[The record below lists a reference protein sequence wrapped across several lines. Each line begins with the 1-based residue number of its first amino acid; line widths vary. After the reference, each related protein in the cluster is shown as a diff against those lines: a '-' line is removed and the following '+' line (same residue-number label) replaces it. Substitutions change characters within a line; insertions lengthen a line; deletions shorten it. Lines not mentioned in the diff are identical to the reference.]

1 MALLSIAL
9 CTQLSFGQ
17 VTTQDVTDASESKA
31 TLTVTSSDVSGFQ
44 YKYGTLVEKDEIANY
59 ALAELSDPI
68 AFTQGTYAWS
78 ARSAKGWVESNKDLS
93 SGQSSVMY
101 ITFTLTRETEISF
114 EWSVDSEE
122 NYGILSFVVDGTT
135 VNSISG
141 YIDFTTVTHTLS
153 AGGHTLQWIYEKK
166 SATNVGL
173 DLGMV
178 RNINIQNSTPGEWI
192 NKPTTST
199 SYQLT
204 NLYPGQDYIF
214 RAYHVADSDTTFSI
228 IRQFATDSVSVDNV
242 TISPITQATATLQ
255 GSVYPGDTEVEKG
268 FEICSDILGL
278 KNANNSTSAL
288 NLFSHP
294 ISNEVTISTD
304 YYWQIEDGYMYCN
317 IAGEYLN
324 IKFPQLKSPSEISF
338 NFATGSTSYYGTLY
352 YDYLHVY
359 YYYYDSQG
367 NSNSGHKEISSHK
380 LNSNY
385 YSLDLPTNTYM
396 LQFYGEGGRSSYYA
410 YCELSNIT
418 IQALKPSLSP
428 ENKFSLAGGNN
439 LSHIVTGLKPN
450 TSYSV
455 RSYIKPA
462 FSSELDTTWSGTY
475 SDWVEFSTLPIT
487 ADTLSVINKKQ
498 ASVTIRGKVNGGDA
512 SIIAKG
518 LQYRDATGQRWTT
531 YPTELTAS
539 DELSVSIKR
548 LKPATSYRYRSYIQA
563 NDCDTVF
570 SVIGSFTTDSV
581 KAIKPTLLNVT
592 QLTAKIQ
599 GEVNSG
605 DATIYTRGMQF
616 RKASDNV
623 WTEIEDGGE
632 DSIYITEQNN
642 LQLYTAYQARTYV
655 QPAGC
660 DTVFSEILNFNTLNI
675 ITPAPEILEKTQ
687 LTAKIQSKVVS
698 GDATTISRGLEIQKG
713 KAVYVAISGPTIQRE
728 ATNIKKY
735 IYSFWGRFPNEES
748 DSTFTSIINGLEPN
762 ISPNNINNSYRARTY
777 AVSMDGDTIYSNYT
791 TFTSEPVQIHFP
803 ELIDTTQSTAT
814 FKSKVIYGDAPIE
827 ACGIQ
832 YSLDS
837 YNVWNDI
844 SNSIDSIFVTKCTN
858 LYTNTAYKA
867 RTFIKLAERDTAYSD
882 EIEFRTKPISA
893 HIDSINT
900 SQRKAVIYGH
910 LDIGDAP
917 ISGGITIT
925 GNNDFRENI
934 DIELKHG
941 NFIVS
946 INNLTP
952 LSHYTCTLN
961 IWDSTMD
968 NVSKKTF
975 TTKSYFKKNNNIGNV
990 YTTDI
995 TQTKAT
1001 LCAEIEYTE
1010 DYIEDRGFVYWITYG
1025 ATDSTFVSGTL
1036 AENILSTRV
1045 ENLDPSHSYSFI
1057 EYTKVDGK
1065 YYYDYSMM
1073 SYNPF
1078 EADYFSTKGVWINAI
1093 YSNITQT
1100 KADMKATIDAG
1111 DAIVS
1116 DLMYRLNNSE
1126 EYLPYSGSV
1135 KYTNLTPNTYYN
1147 TQFKWIV
1154 NGKEYNLDE
1163 NHFKTKAVTVG
1174 ASVSDVTQTSALAA
1188 WTPDYGDATYVASG
1202 IRYSKN
1208 YNLYEADTITND
1220 EFSARIT
1227 ELDFNT
1233 TYYYQAYLTTE
1244 EGGTVFSNTY
1254 NFCTSQISL
1263 ETLGVTNIS
1272 NRSATLNGTIDCDSY
1287 SSAEFGFQWKP
1298 MTGLADPGFTKGYKT
1313 EDGDISVSLV
1323 NGMLTPDTDYQYR
1336 TAIRYKGQYYYTSDW
1351 TTFRTELEYV
1361 LYPGTAYTL
1370 WRTDRENNCIVFC
1383 GYYVAGSEDVKTY
1396 GYEYWSSSSITPKTS
1411 DAGVIRV
1418 TTDANME
1425 YRLDIASMQDGIYS
1439 VRAFVETESGTTYG
1453 QTLSFSI
1460 SNGEVGSVDTIET
1473 DEIICIGTQT
1483 GIIIKNAIG
1492 LSVYI
1497 ANLNGQIVAIK
1508 HDMTDLEHFELQKD
1522 TIYLIKLS
1530 NGQTFKIKI

>member
-101 ITFTLTRETEISF
+101 TTFTLTRETEISF

-214 RAYHVADSDTTFSI
+214 RAYHLADSDTTFSI
-228 IRQFATDSVSVDNV
+228 IRQFATDSVSVGNV

-268 FEICSDILGL
+268 FEIYSIGVANDEFSKALLYNQQPKKITVGKTGSWTEYDTYIYTSYRQDYQYVTASFTLAEASSVSFYYSVYGGDLRFSIDNGSYVSLSGSKTYTINLGPGTHTL
-278 KNANNSTSAL
+278 QWYTW
-288 NLFSHP
+288 
-294 ISNEVTISTD
+294 
-304 YYWQIEDGYMYCN
+304 Y
-317 IAGEYLN
+317 
-324 IKFPQLKSPSEISF
+324 
-338 NFATGSTSYYGTLY
+338 STSYRSYSARLSS
-352 YDYLHVY
+352 LNIPHL
-359 YYYYDSQG
+359 G
-367 NSNSGHKEISSHK
+367 NGDDFNEKIS
-380 LNSNY
+380 L
-385 YSLDLPTNTYM
+385 T
-396 LQFYGEGGRSSYYA
+396 GGDD
-410 YCELSNIT
+410 
-418 IQALKPSLSP
+418 
-428 ENKFSLAGGNN
+428 

-475 SDWVEFSTLPIT
+475 SDWVEFTTLPIT

-531 YPTELTAS
+531 YPTELNAS

-548 LKPATSYRYRSYIQA
+548 LKPATRYEYRSYIQA
-563 NDCDTVF
+563 TDCDTVF
-570 SVIGSFTTDSV
+570 STIGTFTTAPV
-581 KAIKPTLLNVT
+581 EAKKPIVLDKT
-592 QLTAKIQ
+592 QYTAKIQ
-599 GEVNSG
+599 GEVISG

-616 RKASDNV
+616 RKASDKV

-632 DSIYITEQNN
+632 DSTYITEQTD
-642 LQLYTAYQARTYV
+642 LSIKTAYQARTYV

-660 DTVFSEILNFNTLNI
+660 DTIFSEILNFNTL
-675 ITPAPEILEKTQ
+675 
-687 LTAKIQSKVVS
+687 
-698 GDATTISRGLEIQKG
+698 GLEVYIDSITDVYQRS
-713 KAVYVAISGPTIQRE
+713 AVIH
-728 ATNIKKY
+728 
-735 IYSFWGRFPNEES
+735 GRFDFGLAENVEGKLIIERWING
-748 DSTFTSIINGLEPN
+748 DETSI
-762 ISPNNINNSYRARTY
+762 TY
-777 AVSMDGDTIYSNYT
+777 
-791 TFTSEPVQIHFP
+791 
-803 ELIDTTQSTAT
+803 STAT
-814 FKSKVIYGDAPIE
+814 ITPKNGEFTMTID
-827 ACGIQ
+827 
-832 YSLDS
+832 SLIPNS
-837 YNVWNDI
+837 TFMVNFNVWNDE
-844 SNSIDSIFVTKCTN
+844 IDNIKSTGVITKG
-858 LYTNTAYKA
+858 YTK
-867 RTFIKLAERDTAYSD
+867 FYSA
-882 EIEFRTKPISA
+882 T
-893 HIDSINT
+893 
-900 SQRKAVIYGH
+900 
-910 LDIGDAP
+910 
-917 ISGGITIT
+917 
-925 GNNDFRENI
+925 
-934 DIELKHG
+934 
-941 NFIVS
+941 
-946 INNLTP
+946 
-952 LSHYTCTLN
+952 
-961 IWDSTMD
+961 
-968 NVSKKTF
+968 
-975 TTKSYFKKNNNIGNV
+975 
-990 YTTDI
+990 TTDI

-1001 LCAEIEYTE
+1001 LYVSIEETNDIVE
-1010 DYIEDRGFVYWITYG
+1010 ERGFVYWPTYG
-1025 ATDSTFVSGTL
+1025 ATDSISVAGSVTDG
-1036 AENILSTRV
+1036 ILSANIIGLKHNT
-1045 ENLDPSHSYSFI
+1045 SYNFCA
-1057 EYTKVDGK
+1057 YTKVNGTVYHDYMLDGNIVIPTQFRTSDITLYCK
-1065 YYYDYSMM
+1065 ITD
-1073 SYNPF
+1073 
-1078 EADYFSTKGVWINAI
+1078 
-1093 YSNITQT
+1093 ITQT
-1100 KADMKATIDAG
+1100 KATMELSYDSGDATISEIKYYAFEGYTGEWKTYDKATTFTGLKPNSSYWILLRYVIDG
-1111 DAIVS
+1111 I
-1116 DLMYRLNNSE
+1116 E
-1126 EYLPYSGSV
+1126 YSG
-1135 KYTNLTPNTYYN
+1135 YA
-1147 TQFKWIV
+1147 FH
-1154 NGKEYNLDE
+1154 NGD
-1163 NHFKTKAVTVG
+1163 HFRTKAVTVG
-1174 ASVSDVTQTSALAA
+1174 ASVNDVAQTSALAE
-1188 WTPDYGDATYVASG
+1188 WTPDYGDATYTSSG
-1202 IRYSKN
+1202 IRYSKSSD
-1208 YNLYEADTITND
+1208 LTGAMAITNN

-1336 TAIRYKGQYYYTSDW
+1336 TAIKYKGQYYYTSDW

-1396 GYEYWSSSSITPKTS
+1396 GYEYWSSGSITPKTS
-1411 DAGVIRV
+1411 DTGVIRV